1 MSLLLTEFLA
11 ARVAILKALWVRRL
25 GLLAVLLVW
34 LAGCAGPNTN
44 SGSVFSRDDGPS
56 ELHLLVMPGSV
67 RFPAPNPQ
75 PGFAVRVFA
84 CTGTSARGVPIRGGT
99 LEILGFEGSPADA
112 AMRTS
117 APAQLWSYS
126 AADLAPLQISSSLGT
141 GYELALPWRGQLPTT
156 NRLTLVVRHRAAS
169 GPLRW
174 SAPSVVPNPLS
185 AVP

>member
-1 MSLLLTEFLA
+1 MSGINHQNVYPSIDQSHCPFP
-11 ARVAILKALWVRRL
+11 ALF
-25 GLLAVLLVW
+25 A
-34 LAGCAGPNTN
+34 NTN

-112 AMRTS
+112 G
-117 APAQLWSYS
+117 
-126 AADLAPLQISSSLGT
+126 SLD
-141 GYELALPWRGQLPTT
+141 E
-156 NRLTLVVRHRAAS
+156 S
-169 GPLRW
+169 E
-174 SAPSVVPNPLS
+174 
-185 AVP
+185 